1 MAASP
6 PNTPYWVFLSFRGQ
20 DTRNNI
26 TSHLYRN
33 LNNAGVKTFR
43 DDDALR
49 RGEEISAGLLNAIR
63 ASKICVIVFSRNY
76 GDSKWCL
83 DELHEIM
90 ESKRNNEGQVVVIPV
105 FYNVDP
111 SDVRHQIGTF
121 RQAFQKHEERH
132 GAELVRKW
140 RNALTTASN
149 LSGYDLQ
156 QDAHGNEGDLV
167 QKVVAYVRQKLQPII
182 DKMYAVQLP
191 ADKLEIDH
199 GNNSRKWN
207 WFVDGNDRIPSWW
220 TSRRLN
226 NDNWGEGTEIAEVM
240 KVYWL
245 HIAGEYEENLLTPGW
260 TYEVH
265 FVVKLKQDL
274 EMERTAKLILD
285 APNGTSQESRENLM
299 GKPRDQWIEIKV
311 GEFKAQNHGGKVEF
325 SLYASEDDTIRKRG
339 IYVLGAQ
346 IVPVFFPRINMYEY
360 GR

>member
-156 QDAHGNEGDLV
+156 QDAHG
-167 QKVVAYVRQKLQPII
+167 
-182 DKMYAVQLP
+182 
-191 ADKLEIDH
+191 
-199 GNNSRKWN
+199 
-207 WFVDGNDRIPSWW
+207 
-220 TSRRLN
+220 
-226 NDNWGEGTEIAEVM
+226 
-240 KVYWL
+240 
-245 HIAGEYEENLLTPGW
+245 
-260 TYEVH
+260 
-265 FVVKLKQDL
+265 
-274 EMERTAKLILD
+274 
-285 APNGTSQESRENLM
+285 
-299 GKPRDQWIEIKV
+299 
-311 GEFKAQNHGGKVEF
+311 
-325 SLYASEDDTIRKRG
+325 
-339 IYVLGAQ
+339 
-346 IVPVFFPRINMYEY
+346 
-360 GR
+360 